1 MLDQSLIPFEDLDDL
16 LKTLDEYMELH
27 QDALQRYG
35 DRLRGLLR
43 MNKGTG
49 DQLPSATQS
58 KDVSQKRRGSD
69 KEPWTVFK
77 LDQEGN
83 TNLRI
88 ANTSLLAPSAAEN
101 TILFRIIES
110 LRVKLQYLEEARKK
124 IAELPTLGHRANQR
138 FLVAFA
144 DGLPKQ
150 VIPTDQSYSSENRF
164 QFNEDFVLE
173 MLDDSEDLVQ
183 A

>member
-35 DRLRGLLR
+35 DRLGGLLR

-88 ANTSLLAPSAAEN
+88 ANTSLLAPSAAE
-101 TILFRIIES
+101 THTAQCRETGVVPRCTPLS
-110 LRVKLQYLEEARKK
+110 L
-124 IAELPTLGHRANQR
+124 
-138 FLVAFA
+138 
-144 DGLPKQ
+144 
-150 VIPTDQSYSSENRF
+150 
-164 QFNEDFVLE
+164 
-173 MLDDSEDLVQ
+173 
-183 A
+183 